1 MLFALFS
8 LYIYI
13 YIYIYKKAICPLT
26 GKKKKKKRDQVTVLA
41 LQSPH
46 AQDSFCWA
54 KCASL
59 VSLAQMTNPFLLFC
73 FPRFFLLK
81 EIF

>member
-13 YIYIYKKAICPLT
+13 YKKKGHLPFNR
-26 GKKKKKKRDQVTVLA
+26 KKKKKKRDQVTVLA